1 MKGSKHAPDAV
12 SLCSEPAT
20 EATCC
25 GADLAGRARGEYLMS
40 SELSGRERGRPSFI
54 RGTVAGILFFLLVI
68 FLAPIPQVA
77 AAADPQG
84 PEAGSPALD
93 GPRFVYPE
101 NGQTLDYEGA
111 YVFKVKP
118 VPGASKYLWGFF
130 QGGKMVWENYA
141 DERKLSGTEYSIQP
155 GTSAHKRFV
164 EGDVDVWVRGLVNG
178 DWTDAT
184 IITIRLQ
191 PGAASPGQEAAS
203 PGPEA
208 NGVVSYVDDY
218 AQECSAASLTAR
230 GASINGS
237 DYAHTVLQWAGD
249 TRDPVTIKRKA
260 YRFQATIGVRDDA
273 SDQVRV
279 QFELLGDNGK
289 QLFQSRVLGYGDS
302 QKVDVSVE
310 GVLRITLRATAASS
324 THGYA
329 GWGDARLT
337 APTKLEC

>member
-1 MKGSKHAPDAV
+1 
-12 SLCSEPAT
+12 
-20 EATCC
+20 
-25 GADLAGRARGEYLMS
+25 
-40 SELSGRERGRPSFI
+40 
-54 RGTVAGILFFLLVI
+54 
-68 FLAPIPQVA
+68 
-77 AAADPQG
+77 
-84 PEAGSPALD
+84 
-93 GPRFVYPE
+93 VYPE
-101 NGQTLDYEGA
+101 NGQSLDYEGA
-111 YVFKVKP
+111 CLFKVKP
-118 VPGASKYLWGFF
+118 FPGASEYLWGFF

-164 EGDVDVWVRGLVNG
+164 KGDVDVWVRGLVDG
-178 DWTDAT
+178 EWTNAT
-184 IITIRLQ
+184 IITIRLE
-191 PGAASPGQEAAS
+191 PKAASPKQKTTQA
-203 PGPEA
+203 
-208 NGVVSYVDDY
+208 VTTYVDDY

-237 DYAHTVLQWAGD
+237 DYAHTILQWAGD

-260 YRFQATIGVRDDA
+260 LRFQATMGVRDDA

-289 QLFQSRVLGYGDS
+289 QLFQSRVLGYGES

-324 THGYA
+324 KYGYA